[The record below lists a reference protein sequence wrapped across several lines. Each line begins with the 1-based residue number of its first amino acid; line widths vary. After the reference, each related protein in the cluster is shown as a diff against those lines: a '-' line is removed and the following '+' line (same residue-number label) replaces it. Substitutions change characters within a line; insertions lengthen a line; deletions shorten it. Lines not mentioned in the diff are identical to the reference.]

1 MGISNSTPA
10 HSFIQWYGPPE
21 RAHQLL
27 QWPSHFTLLI
37 AKLSKECSYFHA
49 HYFHFLTPN
58 AFLDLLHFTPW
69 HSTYIILTLVKVT
82 NHIWILKP
90 NGPFPILIFFGF
102 SASSDTDLPSHN
114 IFCTWLPGLSTPG
127 FHLTS
132 LVPLPLLAIPKDVGI
147 SQVYS
152 STTFPPLNF
161 LSSSLLQSQI
171 CASIS
176 NISVEFQAYIY
187 LLTKNLIFRKNHL
200 TTL

>member
-1 MGISNSTPA
+1 MTSLLPAKAKFTTWTLIASHLLEASQGLCSCISPLSPMQHQVYPPQCASTPA
-10 HSFIQWYGPPE
+10 HYFIQWYGPPE

-69 HSTYIILTLVKVT
+69 HSTYIILTLVMVT

-132 LVPLPLLAIPKDVGI
+132 L
-147 SQVYS
+147 
-152 STTFPPLNF
+152 
-161 LSSSLLQSQI
+161 
-171 CASIS
+171 S
-176 NISVEFQAYIY
+176 N
-187 LLTKNLIFRKNHL
+187 T
-200 TTL
+200 